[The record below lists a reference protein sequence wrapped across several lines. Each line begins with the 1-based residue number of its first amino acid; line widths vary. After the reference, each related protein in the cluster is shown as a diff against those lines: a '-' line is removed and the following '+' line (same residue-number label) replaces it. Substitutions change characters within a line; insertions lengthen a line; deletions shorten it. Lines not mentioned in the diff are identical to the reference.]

1 MYYDSV
7 YHYLTIKKQKELKPF
22 ANQIGMIIRYR
33 IIHMFTDI
41 YLLIKSYDS

>member
-33 IIHMFTDI
+33 IMFTDI

>member
-7 YHYLTIKKQKELKPF
+7 YHHLTIKKKELKPF

-33 IIHMFTDI
+33 IMFTDI